1 MTSAWPRA
9 RARLAAG
16 LLVLLAAASCTSV
29 GGGTVTTTSSVVVT
43 GADTAVAQFAAA
55 WQAGQAPAIAALTT
69 DPTSAGQMVAS
80 VITNLAPTSIGVTTG
95 PISTPTSGTA
105 AVTANFVWTMPKG
118 ISWKYQTSWTFRSA
132 GSTWKVAWA
141 PTVIHPQLA
150 SGDSLQLRT
159 DAQSGGTI
167 VDRDNQQL
175 VSPVNVF
182 SVVLLPAKVTDLN
195 AVAASLEQILKPIDA
210 TVTAA
215 SVVAGAQKADKT
227 AGYTVTNLREAD
239 YNAVKA
245 QLAPI
250 AGLAFPVS
258 VRDLPA
264 TKDFAKVVLSQVE
277 PIADKLVAGSPGW
290 KIVSVDASGA
300 DLDTL
305 ANQAGTAG
313 SNVQLTIDSQVQKA
327 AEAALAAQPLPAV
340 LVAIQPS
347 TGEILA
353 VAQNAAANAQGA
365 IALKGEYPPGSTF
378 KIVTAT
384 AGMDAGVV
392 TPDSQVD
399 CPGEVTIDGQS
410 IHNEG
415 FELGTVNLTQAF
427 AKSCNTTFAKLSTQ
441 LTPDALTKA
450 GYEYGVGRDFV
461 VQGITTLNGKV
472 PTADSDGAKAENGFG
487 QGTVLVTPFGQALMA
502 ATAAVGNMPTPIL
515 IRGTKTTVDQ
525 PAPARSA
532 AVQAGIKTMMRAVV
546 TDGTAT
552 ILGDDGEVYAKT
564 GTADYSDSTGAHA
577 HAWTVGF
584 RGDVAFAVLIVGGDS
599 SKNSNLIADSFLKAI
614 PAG

>member
-1 MTSAWPRA
+1 MTGV
-9 RARLAAG
+9 RARLVAA
-16 LLVLLAAASCTSV
+16 LVGVLATVSCTAT
-29 GGGTVTTTSSVVVT
+29 GGGTTTVTSSVVVA
-43 GADTAVAQFAAA
+43 GADAAVAQFAAA
-55 WQAGQAPAIAALTT
+55 WQAAQAPTIAALTS
-69 DPTSAGQMVAS
+69 DPTSANQMVTS
-80 VITNLAPTSIGVTTG
+80 VITNLAPTSIAVSTG
-95 PISTPTSGTA
+95 AISNPSAGTA

-118 ISWKYQTSWTFRSA
+118 ISWKYQTSWTFQSS

-150 SGDSLQLRT
+150 SGDSLQIRT

-175 VSPVNVF
+175 VSPVNVY
-182 SVVLLPAKVTDLN
+182 SVVALPGKITDLN
-195 AVAASLEQILKPIDA
+195 SVAAQLEQILKPIDS

-215 SVVAGAQKADKT
+215 SVVAGVQKADKT

-239 YNAVKA
+239 YDAVKS
-245 QLAPI
+245 QLAAI
-250 AGLAFPVS
+250 NGLAFPVS
-258 VRDLPA
+258 VRELPP
-264 TKDFAKVVLSQVE
+264 TKDFAKVVLSEVE
-277 PIADKLVAGSPGW
+277 PIADKLVAGTPGW

-305 ANQAGTAG
+305 ASQAGTAG
-313 SNVQLTIDSQVQKA
+313 TNVQLTIDSQVQKA
-327 AEAALAAQPLPAV
+327 AEAALAAQPLASV

-399 CPGEVTIDGQS
+399 CPGQITIDGQT

-415 FELGTVNLTQAF
+415 FELGAVSLTQAF
-427 AKSCNTTFAKLSTQ
+427 AKSCNTTFAKVSTQ
-441 LTPDALTKA
+441 LSPDALTKA

-461 VQGITTLNGKV
+461 VQGLTTLNGKV

-502 ATAAVGNMPTPIL
+502 ATAAVGNMPTPVL
-515 IRGTKTTVDQ
+515 IRGTKTTIDQ

-532 AVQAGIKTMMRAVV
+532 AVQAGIKSMMRAVV

-584 RGDVAFAVLIVGGDS
+584 RGDLAFAVLIVGGDS
-599 SKNSNLIADSFLKAI
+599 SKNSNVIVDSFLKAI